1 MCSGVGNEGAKAQ
14 ETSIGGGR
22 YRRRQAYALCVGLLV
37 ALILVVLAV
46 VEIFVIVQVVHAIG
60 VLLTVALLIVVSA
73 VGVRICAHSGLAA
86 MRRFR
91 SQMAERRMPGMALL
105 DGLWILVAGALLVVP
120 GFVTDGLA
128 LLLLLPRFAGGRPA
142 WPAWRWRAGSGPSSG
157 PDHGEHHRFVIRP
170 SRH

>member
-1 MCSGVGNEGAKAQ
+1 
-14 ETSIGGGR
+14 
-22 YRRRQAYALCVGLLV
+22 LLV
-37 ALILVVLAV
+37 ALILVVVAA

-91 SQMAERRMPGMALL
+91 VQVAERRMPGMALL

-128 LLLLLPRFAGGRPA
+128 LLLLLPPVRRGASHLARLALARRVGTIVRP
-142 WPAWRWRAGSGPSSG
+142 
-157 PDHGEHHRFVIRP
+157 
-170 SRH
+170 

>member
-1 MCSGVGNEGAKAQ
+1 
-14 ETSIGGGR
+14 
-22 YRRRQAYALCVGLLV
+22 VGLLV

-128 LLLLLPRFAGGRPA
+128 LLLLLPPVRRGASRLARLALARRVGTIV
-142 WPAWRWRAGSGPSSG
+142 WP
-157 PDHGEHHRFVIRP
+157 
-170 SRH
+170 